1 MSNALLRNGKAGS
14 ERLQGR
20 CAVDKFGGWLRSLWI
35 KKAPP
40 EGGASVVEAGFI
52 QARNL
57 SSSANNLRRIRGGD
71 KCILACRTESLD
83 SIGISRICAL
93 FVLGLAA
100 LAPTSLAAEPAHGIA
115 MYGEPELA
123 PGFTH
128 LPSARPDAPRVG
140 RPIFVDP
147 GSLDGLNPYIRKG
160 DAPWPI
166 QTLTVESLMARSHDE
181 PFTLYGL
188 LAESVETPED
198 RSFVEFTLREEARFS
213 DGTPVTVEDVI
224 WSIRTLGTE
233 GHPRYRN
240 SWSAIAGIEQTGER
254 SVRIDFS
261 EPNRELPLIL
271 GLRPILKKAQWEGQ
285 DFASSGMVLP
295 IGSGPYKVER
305 FEAGRMIEFARDPD
319 WWGRDLGINQGLH
332 NFDRIRFDYFRN
344 EAALW
349 EAVKAGAISV
359 YAEYDPVRWI
369 ESYAQPVERGTL
381 ELLEI
386 EHQRPTG
393 MEGFV
398 FNTRKPI
405 FADRNV
411 REALAL
417 TFDWEW
423 INNRL
428 FRGGYQRIE
437 SYFDNSPLGFHGAA
451 EGREREILLPFA
463 EHLPEGTLEE
473 GWRPPSSDGSGRD
486 RRNLRRAGQL
496 LDEAGWKVSGNGR
509 RRNADDRPLSF
520 EILLVSARDQRLA
533 SLWRESLGRIGVEAE
548 VRLVDEAQY
557 QQRRTDY
564 DYDVIVNRWAMSL
577 SPGIEQRLYFG
588 AEGREDPGTRNYMG
602 VADPAV
608 EAAID
613 AMLSSR
619 SREDFEASVRAL
631 DRVLSAGIYVV
642 PFGYLPTDRIAFRPG
657 FGRPEK
663 DSLYGWWGW
672 WSGPAQWWREP
683 G

>member
-1 MSNALLRNGKAGS
+1 ML
-14 ERLQGR
+14 
-20 CAVDKFGGWLRSLWI
+20 
-35 KKAPP
+35 
-40 EGGASVVEAGFI
+40 
-52 QARNL
+52 
-57 SSSANNLRRIRGGD
+57 
-71 KCILACRTESLD
+71 
-83 SIGISRICAL
+83 
-93 FVLGLAA
+93 A
-100 LAPTSLAAEPAHGIA
+100 LALPMPLVAEPAHGIA

-128 LPSARPDAPRVG
+128 LPYAHPDAPKGG
-140 RPIFVDP
+140 RAVFGET
-147 GSLDGLNPYIRKG
+147 GSFDSLNPYILKG

-166 QTLTVESLMARSHDE
+166 QTLSVESLLARSYDE

-188 LAESVETPED
+188 LAESVETPPD
-198 RSFVEFTLREEARFS
+198 RSWVEFTLRGEARFS
-213 DGTPVTVEDVI
+213 DGSPVTVEDVI
-224 WSIRTLGTE
+224 WSIRMLGTE

-271 GLRPILKKAQWEGQ
+271 GLRPVLKKAQWEGR

-305 FEAGRMIEFARDPD
+305 YETGRLIEFTRDPD
-319 WWGRDLGINQGLH
+319 WWGQDLGINQGLH

-369 ESYAQPVERGTL
+369 EAYAQPLERGTL
-381 ELLEI
+381 EVLEI

-423 INNRL
+423 INHRL
-428 FRGGYQRIE
+428 FRGGYERIE
-437 SYFDNSPLGFHGAA
+437 SYFDNSPLGFQGRA
-451 EGREREILLPFA
+451 EGREREILAPFSDELP
-463 EHLPEGTLEE
+463 PETLDE
-473 GWRPPSSDGSGRD
+473 GWYPPSSDGSGRD
-486 RRNLRRAGQL
+486 RRNLRRAGRL
-496 LDEAGWKVSGNGR
+496 LDEAGWRMSESGIR
-509 RRNADDRPLSF
+509 HNAEGKPLSF

-533 SLWRESLGRIGVEAE
+533 SLWRESLARIGVEAE

-557 QQRRTDY
+557 QQRRTAY
-564 DYDVIVNRWAMSL
+564 DYDMIVNRWAMSL

-588 AEGREDPGTRNYMG
+588 ADGREDPGTRNYMG

-608 EAAID
+608 DAAID
-613 AMLSSR
+613 AMLASEE
-619 SREDFEASVRAL
+619 REDFEAAVRAL

-657 FGRPEK
+657 FQSPEEE
-663 DSLYGWWGW
+663 SLYGWWGW
-672 WSGPAQWWREP
+672 WAGPAQWWYKP